1 MKHADLLENLTKEY
15 QERLKRAI
23 KTQNKAK
30 EERKA

>member
-1 MKHADLLENLTKEY
+1 MKQKDSLEKLTKEY